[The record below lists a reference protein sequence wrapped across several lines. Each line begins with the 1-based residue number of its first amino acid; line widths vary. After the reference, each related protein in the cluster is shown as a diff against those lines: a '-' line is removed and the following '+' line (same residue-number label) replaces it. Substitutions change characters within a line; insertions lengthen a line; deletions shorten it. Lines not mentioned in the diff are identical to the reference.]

1 MGQAAVIGKI
11 MTEQIWF
18 EDFTPGTVLTSPS
31 RLITLDDIDRY
42 ADLTGERH
50 PVHMD
55 EAFAK
60 AAGFRGRIAHGLF
73 SLALIEGLK
82 AELGCFERSVTAS
95 LGWDKVRFSAPLEP
109 GDAVHLRLEFVER
122 RMTSKPGRGL
132 ATERGV
138 LIKADGT
145 EVVSGD
151 HVIFLLCRPDDMPD
165 ARPERV

>member
-1 MGQAAVIGKI
+1 

-18 EDFTPGTVLTSPS
+18 EDFVPGTVLRSPE

-60 AAGFRGRIAHGLF
+60 RAGFPGRIAHGLF
-73 SLALIEGLK
+73 GLALIEGLK
-82 AELGCFERSVTAS
+82 AEIGCFEESVVAS
-95 LGWDKVRFSAPLEP
+95 LGWDKVRFHAPLAP
-109 GDAVHLRLEFVER
+109 GDLVHLELELVDKR
-122 RMTSKPGRGL
+122 PSSKPGRGI

-138 LIKADGT
+138 LVRSDGT
-145 EVVSGD
+145 KITSGD
-151 HVIFLLCRPDDMPD
+151 HVIVLLN
-165 ARPERV
+165 RPE